1 MKNIFKLALL
11 SAAASLLLAL
21 PVAASAESRTQVITV
36 DQTLETT
43 TLPIEVITRPTPSIE
58 VVPLTISHYWGTVNL
73 LPEGEITQNNSRMLP
88 MNFNYSV
95 KSIEITG
102 TNSNLVYAKTWNV
115 QHPIDWYTNPYSQV
129 SNETGISFYSLG
141 GAATVTVKVTNDNNE
156 WGYFIVNVSPPAVDH
171 FLGTVNL
178 YPAKGVPDT
187 FEVTL
192 PSNLKVN
199 FDIGEYYSFFNAM
212 GPGSFFVKAERTNN
226 GAKISFSTSLM
237 AKTTVQWRIG
247 TGKGEWGYYIINVLP
262 KGYCL
267 PPV

>member
-21 PVAASAESRTQVITV
+21 PVAANAESRTQVITV
-36 DQTLETT
+36 DQTPVAS
-43 TLPIEVITRPTPSIE
+43 TLPSEVITRPVPTIE
-58 VVPLTISHYWGTVNL
+58 VVPLTISQYWGTVNL
-73 LPEGEITQNNSRMLP
+73 LPEGDKTQNNSRMLP

-115 QHPIDWYTNPYSQV
+115 QHPIEWYTNPYSQV

-141 GAATVTVKVTNDNNE
+141 GAATVTVKVTNDNND

-171 FLGTVNL
+171 FFGTVNL

-187 FEVTL
+187 FEMTL
-192 PSNLKVN
+192 PENMKAVTGHYN
-199 FDIGEYYSFFNAM
+199 FLSAM
-212 GPGSFFVKAERTNN
+212 GPGSVYVQAKYTID
-226 GAKISFSTSLM
+226 GTKISFTTSLM
-237 AKTTVQWRIG
+237 SKTTMQWSVANDN
-247 TGKGEWGYYIINVLP
+247 GERGYYIINVLP

-267 PPV
+267 PPIQ